1 MQDAIHD
8 TQIQGAT
15 GHREAVDVRPY
26 GMLAEF
32 DDAPHL
38 VTAARQAR
46 DAGYTKLDG
55 YSPFPIE
62 GLSETLGQ
70 RDFLVPKIM
79 LAGGA
84 LGGFGGFGF
93 LSWATAVDYPLNIGG
108 RPLLAWASF
117 IPITFELTVLL
128 SALSGIAGMF
138 MLNGLPQPYH
148 PLFDAPNFHR
158 ASSDKFFLC
167 IEVDDPQYDAAK
179 TKAFLE
185 SLDTVRVTEVM
196 LKK

>member
-8 TQIQGAT
+8 QHIQGAT

-38 VTAARQAR
+38 VAAARKAR

-62 GLSETLGQ
+62 GLSEALGQ
-70 RDFLVPKIM
+70 RDFLIPKIM

-84 LGGFGGFGF
+84 LGGFGGFAF
-93 LSWATAVDYPLNIGG
+93 LYWATVVDYPLNIGG
-108 RPLLAWASF
+108 RPLFAWPSF

-138 MLNGLPQPYH
+138 ILNGLPQPYH
-148 PLFDAPNFHR
+148 PLFNVPAFDR

-167 IEVDDPQYDAAK
+167 IEVEDPQYD
-179 TKAFLE
+179 TEQTRAFLE
-185 SLDTVRVTEVM
+185 GLDTVRVTEVM